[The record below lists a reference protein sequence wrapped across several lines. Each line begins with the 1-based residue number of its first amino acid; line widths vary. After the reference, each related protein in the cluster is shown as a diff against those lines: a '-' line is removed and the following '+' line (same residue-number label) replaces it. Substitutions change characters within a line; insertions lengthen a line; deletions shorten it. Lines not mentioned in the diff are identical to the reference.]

1 MNIDNITFE
10 NIDTPKDIAV
20 KTVKIFA
27 GSSQLKVHLSRLNV
41 EYVKVHR
48 GVKTVYIL
56 RSNNFPRTEVTL

>member
-1 MNIDNITFE
+1 MNLDNITFE
-10 NIDTPKDIAV
+10 KIDTPKDIAI
-20 KTVKIFA
+20 KTVQLYA
-27 GSSQLKVHLSRLNV
+27 GSSQLKVHLRRLNV